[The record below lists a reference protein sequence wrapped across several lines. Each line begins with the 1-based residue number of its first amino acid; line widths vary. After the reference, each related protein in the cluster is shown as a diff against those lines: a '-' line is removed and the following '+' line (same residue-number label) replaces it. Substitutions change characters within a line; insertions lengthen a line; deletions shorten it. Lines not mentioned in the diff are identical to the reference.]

1 MIAHLC
7 AVLQVEQSLGENAV
21 RLEVEKVITAVGT
34 TWETQDPWQMPSCV
48 ACKGIM
54 DDPFDASPQVLIS
67 GGQHQHLALAK
78 TAGNTA

>member
-1 MIAHLC
+1 MCSPSA
-7 AVLQVEQSLGENAV
+7 GTKPRRNAV
-21 RLEVEKVITAVGT
+21 RLKAEKEITVVGT
-34 TWETQDPWQMPSCV
+34 TRETQDPWQMPSFD

-54 DDPFDASPQVLIS
+54 DDPFDASPQALIS